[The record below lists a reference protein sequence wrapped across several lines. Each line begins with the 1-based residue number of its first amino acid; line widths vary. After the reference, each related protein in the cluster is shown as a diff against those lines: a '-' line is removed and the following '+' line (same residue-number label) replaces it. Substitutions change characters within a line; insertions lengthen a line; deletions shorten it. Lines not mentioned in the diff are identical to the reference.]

1 MFSVA
6 LFVPCATRP
15 TVVFGHGT
23 QCNTNQHVMWYNNII
38 IYEPGT
44 AASRIILKIK
54 KIREKNN
61 NNKYTQYSQVKTEPS
76 AAGPI

>member
-1 MFSVA
+1 
-6 LFVPCATRP
+6 
-15 TVVFGHGT
+15 
-23 QCNTNQHVMWYNNII
+23 MWYNNII
-38 IYEPGT
+38 IIYEPRT